1 MSRYAVMDR
10 YTLILYILE
19 QAVAPV
25 ALHMHTRSPEHI
37 IHTQQ
42 ANGCN
47 SLVEHAECA
56 RDLRDL
62 NSEEDFVSTGVN
74 KKKINPSPTGAVST
88 SLCLLRV
95 MSAPCSS
102 LRRSR
107 LSVDIACGA
116 CPLRERIVL
125 KIAGCAAL
133 G

>member
-19 QAVAPV
+19 QAVA
-25 ALHMHTRSPEHI
+25 LHMHTRSPEHI
-37 IHTQQ
+37 IHWQQ

-74 KKKINPSPTGAVST
+74 KKKINPSPNGAVYT
-88 SLCLLRV
+88 SCV
-95 MSAPCSS
+95 CS
-102 LRRSR
+102 
-107 LSVDIACGA
+107 V
-116 CPLRERIVL
+116 
-125 KIAGCAAL
+125 
-133 G
+133 